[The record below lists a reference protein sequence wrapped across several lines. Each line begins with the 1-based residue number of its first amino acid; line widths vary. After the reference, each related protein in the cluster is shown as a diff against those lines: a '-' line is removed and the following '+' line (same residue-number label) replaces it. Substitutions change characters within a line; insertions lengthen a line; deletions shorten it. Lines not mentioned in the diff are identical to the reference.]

1 VRIDLAYFS
10 STGNTRLL
18 AEHAREWL
26 SGRGIRAE
34 LHEAV
39 TAEPAAID
47 GGLPIV
53 LYPVWGSDMPGPLQD
68 LLGRLKPSTGK
79 AKIAL
84 IGNCG
89 VFTGDTGIHWRRIL
103 QRRGWEVIYVDHV
116 RMPININVPGFN
128 LWPAPRPAE
137 RERIVAAGRRKLERI
152 LSGILAGERRFT
164 GRGLLDRLGGWSQRA
179 FYEPAVKLWRE
190 SFAVDAGRCVR
201 CGLCARM
208 CPTGNITVDEAGVR
222 FGSDC
227 LVCTR
232 CYNLCP
238 ENAVLIGP
246 ASRDTGR
253 YNRYKGPGDGRR
265 PQLYR

>member
-1 VRIDLAYFS
+1 MRIDLLYFS

-26 SGRGIRAE
+26 GGRGIHAE

-39 TAEPAAID
+39 TTEPAAIV
-47 GGLPIV
+47 GGLLIV

-68 LLGRLKPSTGK
+68 VLDRLKPTSGN

-89 VFTGDTGIHWRRIL
+89 IFTGDTGIHRRRIL
-103 QRRGWEVIYVDHV
+103 RRRGWEVVYVDHV
-116 RMPININVPGFN
+116 MMPVNINIPGFN
-128 LWPAPRPAE
+128 LWPVPGPAE
-137 RERIVAAGRRKLERI
+137 RDGIIAAGRRKLERI
-152 LSGILAGERRFT
+152 MSGILAGERRFS
-164 GRGLLDRLGGWSQRA
+164 GRGPLDRLGGWSQRA
-179 FYEPAVKLWRE
+179 FYEPALQLWRE

-201 CGLCARM
+201 CGFCARL

-222 FGSDC
+222 FGGDC

-238 ENAVLIGP
+238 EDAVLIGP

-253 YNRYKGPGDGRR
+253 YKRYKGPGDGRR